1 MELTIN
7 QQKKNVNP
15 APSSLGAVL
24 LTELPASPK
33 GIAVALNN
41 QVIPRDQWNST
52 EIRDKDAILIVTATQ
67 GG

>member
-7 QQKKNVNP
+7 QQKKIFNP

-41 QVIPRDQWNST
+41 QVIPRDHWNST
-52 EIRDKDAILIVTATQ
+52 EIQDKDSILVVTATQ